1 MKEKISKNK
10 VDEMIDSWVKEILS
24 DPEIAS
30 QGIDEEEIRRQL
42 RERLLDKFQSGIS
55 LEAEEI
61 KKRLRIRPKVT
72 SKKEDVVEEEE
83 MVRRFSIHF
92 IIQHMI
98 MFTSVFILILTGL
111 PLKFPGFLGGII
123 SVLGGIETS
132 RVLHRVGAT
141 GLIIVGVYHIFYS
154 IFHKEGRRDFFLLLP
169 GKKDALD
176 FFHMIK
182 YFLGKAEEKPKFGRF
197 SYVEKFD
204 YWAVYW
210 GCIILI
216 GSGLPL
222 WFENLS
228 LRLLPKFILDIAKEA
243 HSDEALLAALAIIVW
258 HFYNVHFNP
267 SRFPGVMTWWT
278 GKISK
283 KEMHEEHYL
292 DYIEHFDEKDEG
304 GKEDLKDL
312 DKDNEKVI

>member
-1 MKEKISKNK
+1 VLLSGSHFLKLEK
-10 VDEMIDSWVKEILS
+10 LY
-24 DPEIAS
+24 
-30 QGIDEEEIRRQL
+30 
-42 RERLLDKFQSGIS
+42 SGLT

-61 KKRLRIRPKVT
+61 KEKLRIRPKLIP
-72 SKKEDVVEEEE
+72 KKEEFVEVEE
-83 MVRRFSIHF
+83 MVRRFNIHF

-123 SVLGGIETS
+123 SAIGGIETS
-132 RVLHRVGAT
+132 RILHRVGAT
-141 GLIIVGVYHIFYS
+141 GLIIVGVYHVLYS
-154 IFHKEGRRDFFLLLP
+154 LFHKEGRRDFFLLLP

-182 YFLGKAEEKPKFGRF
+182 YFLGKSEEKPKFGRF
-197 SYVEKFD
+197 NYVEKFD

-210 GCIILI
+210 GCVILI

-267 SRFPGVMTWWT
+267 SKFPGVMTWWT

-292 DYIEHFDEKDEG
+292 EYVEHFGEKDESE
-304 GKEDLKDL
+304 KEDLKDL
-312 DKDNEKVI
+312 NRKNEKVI